1 MAYSESAKNA
11 TLRYREKKGLVKINI
26 DTTPEKRELY
36 KAQAAKRNMSLAT
49 YIDKLITADIERDT
63 PEG

>member
-36 KAQAAKRNMSLAT
+36 KTQAAKRNMSLAT
-49 YIDKLITADIERDT
+49 YIDTLITADMQKDT
-63 PEG
+63 PES